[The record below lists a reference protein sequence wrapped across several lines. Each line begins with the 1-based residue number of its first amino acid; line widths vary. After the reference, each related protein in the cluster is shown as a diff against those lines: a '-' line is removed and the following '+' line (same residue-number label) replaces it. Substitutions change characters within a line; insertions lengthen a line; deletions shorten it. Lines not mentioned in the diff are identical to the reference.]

1 MKKFLPSITS
11 IITEQKRRILFA
23 FDLDDTLI
31 KTKANIIVYNGEETR
46 TLTPAEYAIYEPQP
60 GDEFDYSQFQGIKDP
75 VIIKDTFELF
85 SKILKTSKMLSNAK
99 TIILTARTPSITS
112 DLQKFLEKY
121 NLPDVQLY
129 AVGSSDPN
137 KKAEVVQDYIDK
149 GFNSIRFYDD
159 SPKNITAVK
168 ALEKTNPGVQ
178 IQAKLMR
185 HDLTEVIRK
194 AGDTKHIT
202 EGIGQDYLEKTSKA
216 YHKLS
221 FKDAVD
227 KGIAPNP
234 NDVAFYISEYETD
247 EINEESLQKLLEEN
261 GWKDLEVA
269 EYQFNEDKY
278 NFAMTGGAAEFD
290 SSVVIHKVVDRD
302 GKHVMIEGEKGN
314 KSYPYFTSSD
324 RGALG
329 GILPLLELKHV
340 KILKSIADI
349 FDPTV
354 PGYDVKDYLKNQGS
368 T

>member
-1 MKKFLPSITS
+1 MKK
-11 IITEQKRRILFA
+11 TELRE
-23 FDLDDTLI
+23 
-31 KTKANIIVYNGEETR
+31 IVR
-46 TLTPAEYAIYEPQP
+46 
-60 GDEFDYSQFQGIKDP
+60 
-75 VIIKDTFELF
+75 
-85 SKILKTSKMLSNAK
+85 
-99 TIILTARTPSITS
+99 
-112 DLQKFLEKY
+112 
-121 NLPDVQLY
+121 
-129 AVGSSDPN
+129 
-137 KKAEVVQDYIDK
+137 
-149 GFNSIRFYDD
+149 
-159 SPKNITAVK
+159 
-168 ALEKTNPGVQ
+168 
-178 IQAKLMR
+178 
-185 HDLTEVIRK
+185 EVIGKVRN
-194 AGDTKHIT
+194 TKHIT

-234 NDVAFYISEYETD
+234 NDVALYISDYETD
-247 EINEESLQKLLEEN
+247 EIYEESLQKLLEEN

-302 GKHVMIEGEKGN
+302 GKHVMIKGEKGN

-340 KILKSIADI
+340 EILKSIADI

-354 PGYDVKDYLKNQGS
+354 PGYNVKDYLKNQGS